1 VQVLLLALG
10 ILTCFQL
17 VMTNKSNVGILSTT
31 RYVLLLEKHVDSQP
45 GLEVFEFVFVAKS
58 VFFVKGTLLWNM
70 DLCRLSGLTMDT

>member
-31 RYVLLLEKHVDSQP
+31 KHVDSQP